1 MGWEYS
7 MHKSKKERI
16 QDFGPKKKL
25 LGKQP
30 NWKAI
35 SIKQIFRNY
44 D

>member
-1 MGWEYS
+1 

-16 QDFGPKKKL
+16 EDFGQKNL

-35 SIKQIFRNY
+35 AIKQIFGN
-44 D
+44 